1 MQQHRLLASE
11 APPQTDEWGLRLGIG
26 LAPTLLEPAYS
37 VAGVA
42 SASLPCKEL
51 ADAQRPRDYSR
62 SRVAVD
68 HLYRPSLRE
77 RLPSE
82 PPDGRAT
89 VAFHSQP
96 SRPADSLAS
105 RASASPRSLRRVR

>member
-68 HLYRPSLRE
+68 PLYRPPLRA
-77 RLPSE
+77 RLPPD
-82 PPDGRAT
+82 PPAT
-89 VAFHSQP
+89 RPPVPSHPPPSSPPHS
-96 SRPADSLAS
+96 L
-105 RASASPRSLRRVR
+105 